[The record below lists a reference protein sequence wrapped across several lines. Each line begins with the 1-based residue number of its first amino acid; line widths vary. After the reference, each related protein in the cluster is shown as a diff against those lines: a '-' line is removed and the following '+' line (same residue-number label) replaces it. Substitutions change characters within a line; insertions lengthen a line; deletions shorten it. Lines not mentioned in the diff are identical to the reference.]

1 MTQFALYTE
10 TLRACLT
17 YFETRSDAMAV
28 GLADVVSSV
37 LNAYQVDEA
46 VDALADDSLLTDDE
60 STIDEFSV
68 YRMRRCR

>member
-17 YFETRSDAMAV
+17 YFETRSDAMAA
-28 GLADVVSSV
+28 GLADVVQSV
-37 LNAYQVDEA
+37 LNAYRVDETL
-46 VDALADDSLLTDDE
+46 VIDSSSSDDDL
-60 STIDEFSV
+60 TIDEFSV